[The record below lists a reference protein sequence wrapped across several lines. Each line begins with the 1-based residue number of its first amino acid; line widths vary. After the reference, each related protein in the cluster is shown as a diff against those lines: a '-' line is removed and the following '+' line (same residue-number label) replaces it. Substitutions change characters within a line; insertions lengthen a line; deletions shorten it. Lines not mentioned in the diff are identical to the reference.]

1 MEITVEI
8 FIIKIYEEMRKCGQ
22 YSAAKTCQT
31 VLRGLLHT
39 ANEESLS
46 FSDLTPELLKRYEHC
61 LLSHSC
67 EQNTVSLYM
76 RTLQTICRKAAEE
89 SVAVIPEGL
98 FNKVFTGYIAPARR
112 SIPVEIMRQLREAK
126 LDEKNHRYAF
136 ARDMFLL
143 SFYLRGIPFID
154 LAYLRKCDLKEGILT
169 YRRRKTGKQACVQV
183 EPCAMEIIRRYAV
196 KDGSSGYL
204 LPIIRKAG
212 EREEERK
219 QYDSALRLYNKHL
232 KVLGEVLGLKVKL
245 TSYAARHTWAT
256 TAHDIG
262 VDIADISEAL
272 CHSSEKMT
280 KNYIRS
286 FTPDRLASV
295 NRTVIACINSKNEH
309 KAQKGRSIK
318 GRGLFKREIRSGS
331 L

>member
-1 MEITVEI
+1 MTIET
-8 FIIKIYEEMRKCGQ
+8 FIIQVCKEMRQCGQ
-22 YSAAKTCQT
+22 YSAAKTCLT

-39 ANEESLS
+39 AGEENLA
-46 FSDLTPELLKRYEHC
+46 FSGLTMELLKRYEYY
-61 LLSHSC
+61 LVSNNC

-76 RTLQTICRKAAEE
+76 RTLQTICRKAEE
-89 SVAVIPEGL
+89 EHRTVIPEGL
-98 FNKVFTGYIAPARR
+98 FSKVFTGYISSARR
-112 SIPVEIMRQLREAK
+112 SIPVEAMKRLRDAQL
-126 LDEKNHRYAF
+126 DGKNRRYAF

-154 LAYLRKCDLKEGILT
+154 LAYLRKCDLKEDMLT
-169 YRRRKTGKQACVQV
+169 YRRRKTGKQAHVQV
-183 EPCAMEIIRRYAV
+183 EPCAMEIIRHYAA
-196 KDGSSGYL
+196 KDRTTGYL
-204 LPIIRKAG
+204 LPIIRKTG
-212 EREEERK
+212 EPEEERK

-232 KVLGEVLGLKVKL
+232 KVLADVLGLKVKL
-245 TSYAARHTWAT
+245 TSYVARHTWAT

-286 FTPDRLASV
+286 FTPDRLAGV
-295 NRTVIACINSKNEH
+295 NRTVIACISK
-309 KAQKGRSIK
+309 KGENKTKDGRMVK
-318 GRGLFKREIRSGS
+318 GRGTFKRERYSGS

>member
-1 MEITVEI
+1 MKTTVEI
-8 FIIKIYEEMRKCGQ
+8 FIIRICEEMRQCGQ
-22 YSAAKTCQT
+22 YSAAKTCLT
-31 VLRGLLHT
+31 VLRGLLH
-39 ANEESLS
+39 AAGEGNLA
-46 FSDLTPELLKRYEHC
+46 FSALTPELLKRYEYS
-61 LLSHSC
+61 LASNNC
-67 EQNTVSLYM
+67 EPNTISLYM
-76 RTLQTICRKAAEE
+76 RTLQTICRKAEE
-89 SVAVIPEGL
+89 EGITVIPEGL
-98 FNKVFTGYIAPARR
+98 FSKVFTGYTSPARR
-112 SIPVEIMRQLREAK
+112 SIPVEVMRLLRDAE
-126 LDEKNHRYAF
+126 LNEKSRRYAF

-196 KDGSSGYL
+196 KDGVSGYL
-204 LPIIRKAG
+204 LPIIRQTG
-212 EREEERK
+212 EREQERK

-232 KVLGEVLGLKVKL
+232 KVLAEVLGLNVKL
-245 TSYAARHTWAT
+245 TSYVARHTWAT

-286 FTPDRLASV
+286 FTPDRLAGV
-295 NRTVIACINSKNEH
+295 NRTVIACISGKSGNKTRR
-309 KAQKGRSIK
+309 GRMIK
-318 GRGLFKREIRSGS
+318 GRGLFKRGIRSGS